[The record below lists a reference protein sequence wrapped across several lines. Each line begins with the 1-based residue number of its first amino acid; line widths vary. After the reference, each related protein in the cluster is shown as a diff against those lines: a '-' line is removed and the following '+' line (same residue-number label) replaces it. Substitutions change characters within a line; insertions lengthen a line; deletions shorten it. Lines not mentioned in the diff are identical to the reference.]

1 MSKRYVR
8 LLVLILS
15 YLSLVQAAAYDK
27 GGIAGR
33 RLARTGN
40 TQKGHKGQKEQA
52 EGQLQGSVL
61 IVTETVRETVTAG
74 SGASV
79 NGTIAAET
87 VTETITVT
95 QKEAAGALPGTGN
108 VQLSFVTTIVFG
120 TGSPST
126 VTITA
131 LPETIT
137 QTIAATVTHTVASTL
152 TETIA
157 QTITSLQVVASTET
171 VTQIQSV
178 TEACSSSQVPGVVAG
193 APIGSAAPAN
203 DNGLPRASGGVGVTT
218 VSIPAALRT
227 STLELPPPAATAPST
242 SISVSS
248 AELSSST
255 IEEVVASSTSSA
267 SELLSSTSTSAVEAI
282 ATSTTDLAT
291 STTELATSSTDLT
304 TSTTDLATSTTES
317 STAPAV
323 AITSVVSV
331 EAPSSTSSSV
341 VVVVGGA
348 GAEPTSVLVLP
359 AVPAANP
366 TTTAV
371 APDVANGGIQFTLD
385 VSGMSLT
392 NVLNLGNLV
401 PPTAAARP

>member
-15 YLSLVQAAAYDK
+15 YLSLVQAAAYDRE
-27 GGIAGR
+27 GIAGR
-33 RLARTGN
+33 RLAKTGN
-40 TQKGHKGQKEQA
+40 KHKGQKGRKGQA
-52 EGQLQGSVL
+52 KGQLQGSVL

-74 SGASV
+74 SGAGV
-79 NGTIAAET
+79 NGTIAAGT
-87 VTETITVT
+87 VTETVTVT

-108 VQLSFVTTIVFG
+108 LQLSFVTTTVFG

-131 LPETIT
+131 LPQIIT
-137 QTIAATVTHTVASTL
+137 Q
-152 TETIA
+152 TIA
-157 QTITSLQVVASTET
+157 QTIT
-171 VTQIQSV
+171 QIQSV
-178 TEACSSSQVPGVVAG
+178 PAACSSSQVPGVVAG
-193 APIGSAAPAN
+193 APAATDPAN
-203 DNGLPRASGGVGVTT
+203 DGLPRASGGVGVTT

-227 STLELPPPAATAPST
+227 STLEVPPAATAPST

-248 AELSSST
+248 VEATSTTSAEL
-255 IEEVVASSTSSA
+255 VASSTSSA
-267 SELLSSTSTSAVEAI
+267 LELSTTSTAEAI
-282 ATSTTDLAT
+282 IT
-291 STTELATSSTDLT
+291 TSSTNAIT
-304 TSTTDLATSTTES
+304 TSTS

-331 EAPSSTSSSV
+331 ESPSSTSTSTRSSSSSSTAV
-341 VVVVGGA
+341 AVGG
-348 GAEPTSVLVLP
+348 GTEPTSVLVLP
-359 AVPAANP
+359 AVSAANP

-371 APDVANGGIQFTLD
+371 APGVANGGIQLPPD
-385 VSGMSLT
+385 VSGLSLT